1 MHEAIGPNSKRTA
14 KEMFLLIQEQQAGE
28 LPVKA
33 FCELKMISEACYYYW
48 RKKYMNK
55 AKPANKPQAENFSL
69 LQMQDEPNEAML
81 FAEYKGLKLYRE
93 VPVSY
98 LKELMR

>member
-1 MHEAIGPNSKRTA
+1 
-14 KEMFLLIQEQQAGE
+14 MFSLIEEQQAGQ

-33 FCELKMISEACYYYW
+33 FCELKKMSEACYYYW
-48 RKKYMNK
+48 RKKYMNE
-55 AKPANKPQAENFSL
+55 AKPANEPHAENFSL
-69 LQMQDEPNEAML
+69 LQLGGDEQNGATL
-81 FAEYKGLKLYRE
+81 FAEFKGLKLYRE